1 MLYYDRMKFTEQ
13 DFLDALKRAQANPDL
28 IDAAMQNLQAI
39 AEEQKP
45 DPADKQKRIRKQI
58 VGFVVENAVSDV
70 TENQVWLVEAKEN
83 IDHNTILP
91 TLREVGKEYN
101 DINANKAKKPKI
113 VKTSDHFEILKAKM
127 LKEKG
132 LKILTKEPII
142 LVKFTN

>member
-1 MLYYDRMKFTEQ
+1 MKFTEQ

-58 VGFVVENAVSDV
+58 VGFVVDNAVSDV
-70 TENQVWLVEAKEN
+70 AENQIYLVEAKEN
-83 IDHNTILP
+83 IDHTTILP
-91 TLREVGKEYN
+91 TIQAVGKEYN
-101 DINANKAKKPKI
+101 DINANKSKKPKI